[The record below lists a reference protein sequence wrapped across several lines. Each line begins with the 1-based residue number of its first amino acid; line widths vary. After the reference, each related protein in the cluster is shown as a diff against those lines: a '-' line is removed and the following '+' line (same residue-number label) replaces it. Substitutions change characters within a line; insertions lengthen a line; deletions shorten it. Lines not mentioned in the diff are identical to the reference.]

1 MKDVSGHVLREESG
15 SSSVEPSGGNS
26 LRCDTP
32 AVAAPLYPTRDRVHE
47 VLYSPEALSDK
58 LPEQTLYGYLR
69 TSNSDNLPAV
79 AFSYLGTDITYKN
92 LFFQIERVAR
102 SLRAAG
108 IGRGDFVSVV
118 SPGIPEAFYVVYA
131 CSMIGA
137 VANMIDP
144 RYPAQGIAHQVHQVG
159 SRFVIG
165 LMAAAPLL
173 LPLQKEGIS
182 VVVVAPSESLGV
194 SSKLSFLTKALTG
207 AARLPKKPAEASLC
221 TSWRAFLE
229 EGRKVPI
236 VSDCYEKDAPV
247 AALSTGGTTG
257 MPKKVLLSNDNINA
271 AVFQA
276 ARCGLTLSRNQSWYD
291 IMPPFIA
298 YGLADGLHLPLVIG
312 MKVYLVPDPKAI
324 DLAEEMLRL
333 RPNHMAGAPDHWLSL
348 ADSEKLEGADLS
360 FLVDPTLGGDGISL
374 AQERR
379 INDFFASHGCTHRLS
394 VGYGMTEC
402 CGGASVAGA
411 NEHAVLQSVGYSFPQ
426 QLIATFE
433 RRPDGTVGKELP
445 YVPEDVPDPVS
456 EEYIGEICFSGP
468 SVMLGYYD
476 DPEETANA
484 LRVHDDGRTWLHS
497 GDAGYLR
504 LPKGEVHIT
513 GRYKDFIVR
522 HDGFKIPPQEIEE
535 VVYRC
540 DAVEVCKAVGIP
552 DKAHPQG
559 ELVKVFFKV
568 KEGPGVGAYTTVE
581 DRVREICEEH
591 LPAYKLPCAYEELDA
606 FPKTSIG
613 KIDLKAL
620 RQIEGVGKDE
630 S

>member
-1 MKDVSGHVLREESG
+1 MEDTLKTVLRETGEQL
-15 SSSVEPSGGNS
+15 SSSEACGKARLKGRLSAEK
-26 LRCDTP
+26 L
-32 AVAAPLYPTRDRVHE
+32 LYPTRDRVHE
-47 VLYSPEALSDK
+47 VLYAPEALSAN

-69 TSNSDNLPAV
+69 SSNDDNLSAV
-79 AFSYLGTDITYKN
+79 AFSYLGTDITYKT
-92 LFFQIERVAR
+92 LFCQIERVAR

-118 SPGIPEAFYVVYA
+118 LPGIPEAFYVVYA

-165 LMAAAPLL
+165 LTTVSPLL
-173 LPLQKEGIS
+173 VPLYEEG
-182 VVVVAPSESLGV
+182 VTVVAVSPSESLDLP
-194 SSKLSFLTKALTG
+194 SKLTFAVKALAG
-207 AARLPKKPAEASLC
+207 RVSLPKRPAEAALFK
-221 TSWRAFLE
+221 SWCDFLAAGE
-229 EGRKVPI
+229 SVAA
-236 VSDCYEKDAPV
+236 VADCYVRDTPV

-276 ARCGLTLSRNQSWYD
+276 ARCGLTLDRSQSWYD

-312 MKVYLVPDPKAI
+312 MKVYLVPDPKGI

-348 ADSEKLEGADLS
+348 ADSEKLEGIDLS
-360 FLVDPTLGGDGISL
+360 FLLDPILGGDGVSL
-374 AQERR
+374 AQETR
-379 INDFFASHGCTHRLS
+379 INDFLASHGCAHRLR

-411 NEHAVLQSVGYSFPQ
+411 NESVVLQSVGYSFPQ
-426 QLIATFE
+426 QLIAAFE
-433 RRPDGTVGKELP
+433 RRADGSAGSELP
-445 YVPEDVPDPVS
+445 YVPADVSEPIP

-468 SVMLGYYD
+468 SVMLGYFD
-476 DPEETANA
+476 NPEETSHA

-497 GDAGYLR
+497 GDAGYLK
-504 LPKGEVHIT
+504 LPKGEIHIT

-522 HDGFKIPPQEIEE
+522 HDGFKIPPQEIEA
-535 VVYRC
+535 VVYQC
-540 DAVEVCKAVGIP
+540 DEVEVCKAVGIP
-552 DKAHPQG
+552 DRDRPQG

-568 KEGPGVGAYTTVE
+568 KAGKSPAGKDVTVAE
-581 DRVREICEEH
+581 RIRTLCEER
-591 LPAYKLPCAYEELDA
+591 LPAYKLPCAYEELDE

-620 RQIEGVGKDE
+620 RKTEG
-630 S
+630 

>member
-1 MKDVSGHVLREESG
+1 MKEVSGYAPIEEARPSLIKSSAGNG
-15 SSSVEPSGGNS
+15 SKGDRVG
-26 LRCDTP
+26 T
-32 AVAAPLYPTRDRVHE
+32 AAPLYPTRDRVHE

-69 TSNSDNLPAV
+69 ASNDDNLSAI
-79 AFSYLGTDITYKN
+79 AFSYLGTDITYKT
-92 LFFQIERVAR
+92 LFSQIERVAR

-118 SPGIPEAFYVVYA
+118 LPGMPEAFYVVYA

-165 LMAAAPLL
+165 LTSVAPLL
-173 LPLQKEGIS
+173 LPLQKEGVS
-182 VVVVAPSESLGV
+182 VVVVSPSESLGLP
-194 SSKLSFLTKALTG
+194 SRIAFLAKALTG
-207 AARLPKKPAEASLC
+207 AASLPKKPAEAALC
-221 TSWRAFLE
+221 TPWRSFLE
-229 EGRKVPI
+229 AGRKVPN
-236 VSDCYEKDAPV
+236 VSDCYEKDTPV

-257 MPKKVLLSNDNINA
+257 VPKKVLLSNDNINA

-312 MKVYLVPDPKAI
+312 MKVYLIPDPKAV
-324 DLAEEMLRL
+324 DLAEEMLRF

-348 ADSEKLEGADLS
+348 ADSEKLEGVDLS
-360 FLVDPTLGGDGISL
+360 FLIDPILGGDGISL

-411 NEHAVLQSVGYSFPQ
+411 NEHVVLQSVGYSFPQ
-426 QLIATFE
+426 QLIAAFE

-445 YVPEDVPDPVS
+445 YVSADAPDPVS

-504 LPKGEVHIT
+504 LPKGEVHIA

-522 HDGFKIPPQEIEE
+522 HDGFKIPPREIEE

-568 KEGPGVGAYTTVE
+568 KEGSAVGPRTTVE

-591 LPAYKLPCAYEELDA
+591 LPAYKLPCTYEELDA

-620 RQIEGVGKDE
+620 RQMKGVSKDE